1 MYSLYE
7 ADIQCFH
14 QTCHDLCSNVHAS
27 LRKWLVMSVPT
38 CLRGGSV
45 GAQAEFLRRLAS
57 WLVGNGCLPG
67 LQLWSDIVRKSIPSG
82 RNTGLAAPEAGT
94 LPSPS
99 FCMAVSCCVVKFG
112 LANASASVEG
122 EVAAPSSKDP
132 VRLQGER
139 WCSPLPCSPRRG
151 KSLPLDRQHRL
162 PAPAVREPR
171 DLSSL
176 LWHCFATEPA
186 ACYRESARNVGMDS

>member
-14 QTCHDLCSNVHAS
+14 QTCQDLCSNVHAS
-27 LRKWLVMSVPT
+27 LRKSLVMSVPT

-122 EVAAPSSKDP
+122 D
-132 VRLQGER
+132 G
-139 WCSPLPCSPRRG
+139 SPLPCSPRRG